1 MIKLSRLIL
10 GFLIGFALINFCL
23 SVLVVIPIEN
33 WYAVSKAML
42 IVNFLNLFISA
53 SCLGLKVKGYRGG
66 GGTHQAAVDLQILPE
81 EGEE

>member
-53 SCLGLKVKGYRGG
+53 SCLGLKVKGYRGAH
-66 GGTHQAAVDLQILPE
+66 HQAVDLQILPE